1 MNTRFLFQGLSV
13 DNRTEDYIRKRL
25 QRIDKLVD
33 TASHYEVEVDKN
45 KQGKF
50 RVEIMVHT
58 PQALYRAEE
67 TTVSIEGSTDIV
79 IDELELQITKK
90 KDRLRALRLRGL
102 RSIKKKLVLDFA
114 ARF

>member
-1 MNTRFLFQGLSV
+1 MNTRFLFQGLTV

-25 QRIDKLVD
+25 QRIEKLVD
-33 TASHYEVEVDKN
+33 PVSHSEVEIHRN

-50 RVEIMVHT
+50 LVVIMVHT
-58 PQALYRAEE
+58 PHFLYRAEE
-67 TTVSIEGSTDIV
+67 ISESVEGSTDIV

-90 KDRLRALRLRGL
+90 KDRLRALRLRGQ
-102 RSIKKKLVLDFA
+102 RSIKKKLVLNFA